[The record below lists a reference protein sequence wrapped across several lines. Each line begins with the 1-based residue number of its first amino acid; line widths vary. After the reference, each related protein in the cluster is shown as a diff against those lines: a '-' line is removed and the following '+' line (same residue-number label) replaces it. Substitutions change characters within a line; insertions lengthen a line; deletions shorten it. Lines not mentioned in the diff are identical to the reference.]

1 VTDATAPN
9 LSFRERVRTRS
20 GTAEL
25 LLFRVGRER
34 FALELRGVEEALD
47 IGGIALHDVPR
58 RSTSMLGILP
68 LRDALVPLYAA
79 AGPLGVSDADVNTAL
94 VFRRG
99 GGRVA
104 LAVTD
109 AEDVLTLDLEN
120 VRPAPHGDDADGV
133 LLGVLQLGKD
143 LIGIVESEALLAL
156 CRADPS
162 LERP

>member
-1 VTDATAPN
+1 MTDVTASN
-9 LSFRERVRTRS
+9 LPFRDRVRTRS

-34 FALELRGVEEALD
+34 FALELRAVEEALD
-47 IGGIALHDVPR
+47 IVGIALHEVPGR
-58 RSTSMLGILP
+58 GTAMLGILP
-68 LRDALVPLYAA
+68 LRDAFVPLYAA
-79 AGPLGVSDADVNTAL
+79 AGPLGVSEAAVNTAL

-99 GGRVA
+99 SGRVA

-120 VRPAPHGDDADGV
+120 VRPAPHGDAEGL

-143 LIGIVESEALLAL
+143 LIGIVDGDALLAL

>member
-1 VTDATAPN
+1 MTDATAFN
-9 LSFRERVRTRS
+9 MSFRDRVRTRV

-34 FALELRGVEEALD
+34 FALELRTVEEALD
-47 IGGIALHDVPR
+47 IGGMALHDVPGR
-58 RSTSMLGILP
+58 GASMLGVLP

-79 AGPLGVSDADVNTAL
+79 AGPLGVTQADVHTAL
-94 VFRRG
+94 VFRRS

-120 VRPAPHGDDADGV
+120 VRPAPHDDADGV

-143 LIGIVESEALLAL
+143 LIGIVDGDALLAL